1 MTRLDWIEIE
11 NFRGISHLRYEPR
24 QVNLLIGR
32 NNSGKTTVLDA
43 IYTNLTGEYDD
54 PRKDYEGFYREF
66 DVKVGTNSA
75 KICSDIHSSELY
87 AFHQPLPPEV
97 QNIIDARLFA
107 ALRSVY
113 AENNFPV
120 QSYLSIYRFLK
131 EKLPISVSSYDDQIL
146 IYLDPRDSRHSDSSL
161 REEYRMMIDL
171 IHPSRK
177 SSMVGESI
185 ILNES
190 GSRGS
195 NIFESA
201 IPYEYR
207 MAREDI
213 IPALRKKINVR
224 HSPETEIVVRVDDL
238 SKLIG
243 KFLEDDV
250 RILELEKVVKEYGIV
265 PNIERLTQKGVVY
278 LSAAGEMTMIPYMLH
293 GTGFF
298 TLLKLLDVM
307 RDAAGGV
314 LLVEEPENH
323 LHPGYLSVF
332 VEQLMV
338 LAMKLDVQ
346 VFMTTHSYD
355 LIEELASY
363 PETAEERAMIQI
375 SRIAN
380 RKGVHE
386 LYTYSPERALEEMI
400 QFKMDLRGT

>member
-1 MTRLDWIEIE
+1 MTKLEWIEIE
-11 NFRGISHLRYEPR
+11 NFRGISHLKYEPK
-24 QVNLLIGR
+24 QINLLIGR

-66 DVKVGTNSA
+66 DVKVGADSA
-75 KICSDIHSSELY
+75 KSCSDIHSSELY
-87 AFHQPLPPEV
+87 AFGHPLPSKV
-97 QNIIDARLFA
+97 QNIVDAQLSA

-146 IYLDPRDSRHSDSSL
+146 IYLDPRDLRHSDSSL

-177 SSMVGESI
+177 SSMVGGSS
-185 ILNES
+185 ILNAS
-190 GSRGS
+190 GHGGN

-213 IPALRKKINVR
+213 IPVLRKKINVR
-224 HSPETEIVVRVDDL
+224 HSPKTEIVVRVDDL

-250 RILELEKVVKEYGIV
+250 RILELEKIVKEYGIV

-278 LSAAGEMTMIPYMLH
+278 SSSDGEMTMIPYLLH

-307 RDAAGGV
+307 QDAAGGV

-332 VEQLMV
+332 VEQLMSF
-338 LAMKLDVQ
+338 AQRLDVQ

-355 LIEELASY
+355 LIEELAHY
-363 PETAEERAMIQI
+363 PENDMESAMIQI
-375 SRIAN
+375 SRIVN
-380 RKGVHE
+380 RKGIHE
-386 LYTYSPERALEEMI
+386 LYNYTPEKAFNEMVTL
-400 QFKMDLRGT
+400 KMDLRGT

>member
-1 MTRLDWIEIE
+1 MTKLEWIEIE
-11 NFRGISHLRYEPR
+11 NFRGISDLKYEPK
-24 QVNLLIGR
+24 QINLLIGR

-66 DVKVGTNSA
+66 DVKVGANSA

-87 AFHQPLPPEV
+87 AFRQPLPPEV
-97 QNIIDARLFA
+97 QKIVDARLSA

-113 AENNFPV
+113 NENSISA
-120 QSYLSIYRFLK
+120 QSYLSVYSFLR

-177 SSMVGESI
+177 SPSEGNS
-185 ILNES
+185 ILNAS
-190 GSRGS
+190 GHGGS

-201 IPYEYR
+201 VLYEYR
-207 MAREDI
+207 MVREDI
-213 IPALRKKINVR
+213 IPVLRKKINAQQAPKAEV
-224 HSPETEIVVRVDDL
+224 VVRVDDL

-250 RILELEKVVKEYGIV
+250 RVLELEKVVKEYGIV

-278 LSAAGEMTMIPYMLH
+278 SSASGEMTMIPYMLH

-298 TLLKLLDVM
+298 TLLKLLAVM
-307 RDAAGGV
+307 QDAAGGV

-332 VEQLMV
+332 VEQLMSF
-338 LAMKLDVQ
+338 AQRLDVQ

-355 LIEELASY
+355 LIEELAHY
-363 PETAEERAMIQI
+363 PENDRESAMIQI
-375 SRIAN
+375 SRIVN

-386 LYTYSPERALEEMI
+386 LYNYTPEKAFNEMVTL
-400 QFKMDLRGT
+400 KMDLRGT

>member
-1 MTRLDWIEIE
+1 MTKLEWIEIE
-11 NFRGISHLRYEPR
+11 NFRGISHLKYEPK
-24 QVNLLIGR
+24 QINLLIGR

-43 IYTNLTGEYDD
+43 VYTNLTGEYDD

-66 DVKVGTNSA
+66 DVKIGTHSA

-87 AFHQPLPPEV
+87 AFHRPLPLDV
-97 QNIIDARLFA
+97 QNIVDARLSA

-120 QSYLSIYRFLK
+120 QSYLSIYGFLK
-131 EKLPISVSSYDDQIL
+131 EKLPISVSSYDDQIF

-171 IHPSRK
+171 LHSSRR
-177 SSMVGESI
+177 SSTEGSSI
-185 ILNES
+185 FNAPDH
-190 GSRGS
+190 GGS
-195 NIFESA
+195 NVFEPA

-213 IPALRKKINVR
+213 IPVLRKKINAGHFPKAEV
-224 HSPETEIVVRVDDL
+224 VVRIDDL
-238 SKLIG
+238 SKLMG

-250 RILELEKVVKEYGIV
+250 RVLELEKVVKEYGIV

-278 LSAAGEMTMIPYMLH
+278 SSSTGEMTMIPYMLH

-298 TLLKLLDVM
+298 TLLKLLGVM
-307 RDAAGGV
+307 QDAAGGI
-314 LLVEEPENH
+314 LLIEEPENH

-332 VEQLMV
+332 VEQMMSF
-338 LAMKLDVQ
+338 AQHLDVQ

-355 LIEELASY
+355 LIEELAHY
-363 PETAEERAMIQI
+363 PETEEEREMIQI
-375 SRIAN
+375 SRIVN
-380 RKGVHE
+380 RKGTHE
-386 LYTYSPERALEEMI
+386 LYNYTPEKAFEEMVK
-400 QFKMDLRGT
+400 FKMDLRGT

>member
-1 MTRLDWIEIE
+1 MTKLEWIEIE
-11 NFRGISHLRYEPR
+11 NFRGISHLKYEPK
-24 QVNLLIGR
+24 QINLLIGR

-43 IYTNLTGEYDD
+43 VYTNLTGEYDD

-66 DVKVGTNSA
+66 DVKVGANSA
-75 KICSDIHSSELY
+75 KICSDLHSSELY
-87 AFHQPLPPEV
+87 AIHHSLPLEV
-97 QNIIDARLFA
+97 QNIVDARLSA

-113 AENNFPV
+113 TENNFSA
-120 QSYLSIYRFLK
+120 QSYLSIYGFLRD
-131 EKLPISVSSYDDQIL
+131 KLPISVSSYDDQIL
-146 IYLDPRDSRHSDSSL
+146 IYLDPRDSRHADSTL
-161 REEYRMMIDL
+161 RDEYRTIIDI
-171 IHPSRK
+171 IHSSRK
-177 SSMVGESI
+177 SPTEGSS
-185 ILNES
+185 ILNAS
-190 GSRGS
+190 DHGGSS
-195 NIFESA
+195 IFEPA

-213 IPALRKKINVR
+213 IPVLRKKINAQQFPKAEV
-224 HSPETEIVVRVDDL
+224 VVRVDDL

-278 LSAAGEMTMIPYMLH
+278 SSAAGEMSMIPYMLH

-307 RDAAGGV
+307 QDAAGGV

-338 LAMKLDVQ
+338 LAKNLNVQ
-346 VFMTTHSYD
+346 VFLTSHSYD

-363 PETAEERAMIQI
+363 PETEEEREMIQI
-375 SRIAN
+375 SRIVN
-380 RKGVHE
+380 RKGTHE
-386 LYTYSPERALEEMI
+386 LYNYSPERAFEEMV